1 MGDEAATLY
10 QDCLANRRV
19 SDLVAAVRPWR
30 LPENRRQLITFL
42 PTLTCVA
49 LGGTAEKAQASQE
62 AWALLYDAAAAF
74 DQVQDD
80 HVAPPLTPAR
90 AINVGVALTFSAT
103 ELIGKMPVNW
113 QQAVYAYLR
122 ETLEG
127 QSEDVIKYRPSV
139 QESLNIAE
147 KKTGASFALGCAL
160 GALSAGASE
169 AEVAAMDV
177 YGRAL
182 GTIVQIHDDL
192 ELVEG
197 LGQTRTQS
205 LERFSNVALAYALE
219 RLPPELSAEAFA
231 QIEAFRVTK
240 APEAARR
247 AFEILVRAG
256 ARLFCAIE
264 VARRWQRASQAL
276 SEVRLI
282 PGPEQAALQ
291 RLVDDKVNA
300 FKAPT

>member
-1 MGDEAATLY
+1 M
-10 QDCLANRRV
+10 
-19 SDLVAAVRPWR
+19 WH
-30 LPENRRQLITFL
+30 LPEENKHLITFL

-113 QQAVYAYLR
+113 QRAVYAYLR

-169 AEVAAMDV
+169 TAVAAMDI

-197 LGQTRTQS
+197 LGQTRPQS

-219 RLPPELSAEAFA
+219 RLPPELSAEAFS
-231 QIEAFRVTK
+231 QIEAFRATN
-240 APEAARR
+240 ASEAARR

-276 SEVRLI
+276 SEARLI

-291 RLVDDKVNA
+291 WLVDDKVNA